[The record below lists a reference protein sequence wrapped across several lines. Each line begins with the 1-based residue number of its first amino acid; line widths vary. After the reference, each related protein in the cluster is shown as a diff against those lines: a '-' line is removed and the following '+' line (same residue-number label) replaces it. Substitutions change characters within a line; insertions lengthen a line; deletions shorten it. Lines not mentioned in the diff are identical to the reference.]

1 MNTMT
6 MFELK
11 DANRWLV
18 AVPSGAPYGG
28 RALREY
34 GVDGLLLRAIPSLC
48 QRSVSLVRIASS
60 LSDDAIEKGKDLKSI
75 TEIKQ
80 DGDHFRVTVT
90 TGPQVLVNEFTV
102 GKDSEI
108 QSHAGEKAKAVAVL
122 AGNKLIV
129 TANDVESVTELVDA
143 DTIRN
148 TLTMAGVSYKR
159 ISKRVEN

>member
-1 MNTMT
+1 MPANS
-6 MFELK
+6 FFSHFRGLIHLK
-11 DANRWLV
+11 RH
-18 AVPSGAPYGG
+18 PAPP
-28 RALREY
+28 A
-34 GVDGLLLRAIPSLC
+34 DG
-48 QRSVSLVRIASS
+48 

-148 TLTMAGVSYKR
+148 VSTEASPSR
-159 ISKRVEN
+159 LEIRM